1 MENNHV
7 QHGIIESINGEQ
19 NFTPVSIPE
28 NGFPNETCLR
38 TLIDN
43 LKLKGWK
50 NVSTDCGS
58 TGYMD
63 EFGDD
68 ESNGYGYDEHGRAFV
83 QVKIV
88 VDGFH
93 GMIRVFER
101 YTDKNTVLV
110 SSGKGVGSQIF
121 GSALDGEEFA
131 LFYNF
136 VMKGDAF
143 RQTEKYMTR
152 RIVLP
157 AIFDEFHRVVL
168 PEDFGIEKA
177 VEATTQYLMSISDEN
192 ELLEDLSKKISI
204 DQR

>member
-1 MENNHV
+1 
-7 QHGIIESINGEQ
+7 
-19 NFTPVSIPE
+19 
-28 NGFPNETCLR
+28 
-38 TLIDN
+38 
-43 LKLKGWK
+43 
-50 NVSTDCGS
+50 
-58 TGYMD
+58 
-63 EFGDD
+63 
-68 ESNGYGYDEHGRAFV
+68 
-83 QVKIV
+83 
-88 VDGFH
+88 
-93 GMIRVFER
+93 MIRVFER